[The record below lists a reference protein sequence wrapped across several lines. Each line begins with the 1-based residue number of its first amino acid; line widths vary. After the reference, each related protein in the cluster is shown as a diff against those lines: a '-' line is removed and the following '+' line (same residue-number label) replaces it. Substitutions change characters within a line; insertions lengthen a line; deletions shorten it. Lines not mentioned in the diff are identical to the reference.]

1 MKVFLPDLP
10 NFERVRFT
18 VEPPLTDEG
27 FEALCRLNSELK
39 RIERTREGEIEV
51 MSPTGTETGDG
62 NSELSAQV
70 RAWWKTHR
78 RGRVYDSATA
88 FTLPDTSIMSPD
100 ACWVSDERI
109 RATSKEDRKGFA
121 HVCPNFVVELRSPSD
136 RLAEV
141 KRKMERWRENG
152 AELGWLIDVERRS
165 VLVYAVAGEPREEAG
180 DTIAAQAPV
189 AGFELDLREIWD
201 CYDIEGL

>member
-1 MKVFLPDLP
+1 MKVTLPDLP
-10 NFERVRFT
+10 NFERLRFS

-39 RIERTREGEIEV
+39 RIERTREGEIDV

-62 NSELSAQV
+62 NSELTTQV

-78 RGRVYDSATA
+78 RGRVYDSAIA
-88 FTLPDTSIMSPD
+88 FTLPDHSIMSPD

-109 RATSKEDRKGFA
+109 AATSKKDRKGFA
-121 HVCPNFVVELRSPSD
+121 HMCPNFVVELRSPSD

-152 AELGWLIDVERRS
+152 VELGWLIDVDRRG
-165 VLVYAVAGEPREEAG
+165 VLVYGVTGEPHEELGDCIAG
-180 DTIAAQAPV
+180 LGPV
-189 AGFELDLREIWD
+189 EGFLLDLREIWE
-201 CYDIEGL
+201 CYDL

>member
-1 MKVFLPDLP
+1 MKVVLPDLP
-10 NFERVRFT
+10 DFMRLRFS

-27 FEALCRLNSELK
+27 FEKLCRLNSELK

-62 NSELSAQV
+62 NSELTTQV

-88 FTLPDTSIMSPD
+88 FTLSDRSIMSPD
-100 ACWVSDERI
+100 ACWVSNERL
-109 RATSKEDRKGFA
+109 AGVSKKDRKGFA

-141 KRKMERWRENG
+141 QRKMERWRENG
-152 AELGWLIDVERRS
+152 AELGWLINVDRRT
-165 VLVYAVAGEPREEAG
+165 VLVYGAAGESHEEAG
-180 DTIAAQAPV
+180 DSIAGSGPV
-189 AGFELDLREIWD
+189 EGFRLDLREIWE
-201 CYDIEGL
+201 CYDLEGL